1 MGGSTN
7 NNALGQIK
15 LKYNKILKRQ
25 GRAEEWVNANVPEMK
40 SREYMEYLKIL
51 IQLNNLITEAKK
63 NGYEMTYEEIVGG
76 FKT

>member
-1 MGGSTN
+1 MGGSAN

-51 IQLNNLITEAKK
+51 IQLNNLVAEAKK
-63 NGYEMTYEEIVGG
+63 NGYEMTHEEIVGG